1 MTGLDRTTR
10 TVARAPRPLALI
22 VLAVVACDV
31 PYRAASTAEMA
42 SLLDSVMGA
51 TAADPSVPTNSTAK
65 VEAIRNSEVPS
76 DLQSRLIYRAQLA
89 QALLPAGAL
98 EEAIATFEEVRRD
111 IRANAVN
118 PPPEFTAAL
127 NDQLAIAYL
136 RQAQVANCRPERG
149 SAPCLFPIP
158 DEASH
163 TDTTAAR
170 AAISIYEAALRD
182 APDDLISH
190 WLLNIAY
197 MMVGEYPHAV
207 PIQWRI
213 PEEAISSAYDIGRFP
228 DVAPQLGLNTRGL
241 AGGSVTSDFDRDG
254 YIDILASSSGFRDQ
268 IRYFKNNGDG
278 TFDDRT
284 LAAGLEGLVGGLN
297 ALSTDYNND
306 GFTDVLVLRG
316 AWLPWGH
323 PNSLL
328 RNNGDGTFDDVTEAA
343 GLFGA
348 FPTQAAVWADFD
360 NDGWLDVFIGNE
372 TTEGPQN
379 PSQLF
384 INNGDGT
391 FTDMARQ
398 AGVAVIGFVKGVA
411 AADYDNDGLSDLYVS
426 LLGESNL
433 LFHNEGSGGGGGG
446 GGDAYPT
453 FSEVGLAAG
462 VQQPLASLPTWFFD
476 YDNDGWEDLIAFGF
490 SATSGDLAAEYLGRP
505 HGATLSHLY
514 RNSGDGTFADVTTET
529 GLDKI
534 FLAMG
539 SNFGDL
545 DNDGFLDIFVGTGN
559 PDFRALIPNRVFRN
573 AGGASFQDVAASGG
587 FGHLQKGHGVA
598 FADLDNDGDQDIYMV
613 LGGANEG
620 DYAYNALFAN
630 PGHGNRWITL
640 QFEGVQSNRAAIGAR
655 IHVIVDTPGGPRD
668 IHVTVN
674 QGGNFG
680 ASSLRQE
687 IGLGNAT
694 AIRQITIGW
703 PASGTTDVYTDVVLD
718 RVLLIREGAD
728 APTPVQLRTFDL
740 TDVGRGR

>member
-10 TVARAPRPLALI
+10 PVPPAPHYLALI
-22 VLAVVACDV
+22 VLAAVACDA
-31 PYRAASTAEMA
+31 PYRAASTAQMA

-51 TAADPSVPTNSTAK
+51 SAADPLIPTNSAAK
-65 VEAIRNSEVPS
+65 VEVLRNREVPP
-76 DLQSRLIYRAQLA
+76 DMQSRLIHRAQLA
-89 QALLPAGAL
+89 EALLPAGAL
-98 EEAIATFEEVRRD
+98 EEAIATFEDVLRD
-111 IRANAVN
+111 ITSTALNVPPAFAV
-118 PPPEFTAAL
+118 AV

-136 RQAQVANCRPERG
+136 RQAQVANCRPELG

-158 DEASH
+158 DEARH

-170 AAISIYEAALRD
+170 AAIRIYEAALRD
-182 APDDLISH
+182 YPDDLVSH

-197 MMVGEYPHAV
+197 MMVGEYPHGV

-254 YIDILASSSGFRDQ
+254 YIDIMASSRGFGDQ

-278 TFDDRT
+278 TFEDRT
-284 LAAGLEGLVGGLN
+284 VAAGLEGLVGGLN
-297 ALSTDYNND
+297 ILSTDYNND

-316 AWLPWGH
+316 AWLPRGH

-343 GLFGA
+343 GLFGD

-372 TTEGPQN
+372 TTEGPQH

-391 FTDMARQ
+391 FTEMARQ
-398 AGVAVIGFVKGVA
+398 AGVAVVGFVKGVA
-411 AADYDNDGLSDLYVS
+411 AGDYDNDGLSDLYVS
-426 LLGESNL
+426 RLGEWNL
-433 LFHNEGSGGGGGG
+433 LFHNNGLGGGG
-446 GGDAYPT
+446 YPT

-462 VQQPLASLPTWFFD
+462 VRQPLASLPTWFFD

-490 SATSGDLAAEYLGRP
+490 SATSGDIAAEYLGRS

-514 RNSGDGTFADVTTET
+514 RNSGDGTFTDVTAET

-559 PDFRALIPNRVFRN
+559 PDFRALVPNRVFRN
-573 AGGASFQDVAASGG
+573 AGGAFFQDVAASGW
-587 FGHLQKGHGVA
+587 FGHLQKGHGVS

-620 DYAYNALFAN
+620 DFAYNALFAN

-640 QFEGVQSNRAAIGAR
+640 QLEGVQSNRIAIGAR
-655 IHVIVDTPGGPRD
+655 IHVIVDTPRGPRN

-687 IGLGNAT
+687 IGLGDAT
-694 AIRQITIGW
+694 AIRQITIRW
-703 PASGTTDVYTDVVLD
+703 PASGITDVYTHVALD
-718 RVLLIREGAD
+718 QMVHIREGAD
-728 APTPVQLRTFDL
+728 APTPVQLGTFDL
-740 TDVGRGR
+740 INPGSGR

>member
-10 TVARAPRPLALI
+10 PGPRVSHYLALI
-22 VLAVVACDV
+22 VLAGVACDA
-31 PYRAASTAEMA
+31 PHRAASTAQMA

-51 TAADPSVPTNSTAK
+51 SAADPSIPTNSAAL
-65 VEAIRNSEVPS
+65 VEVLRNREVPP
-76 DLQSRLIYRAQLA
+76 DMQSRLIHRAQLA
-89 QALLPAGAL
+89 EALLPAGAL
-98 EEAIATFEEVRRD
+98 EEAIAIFEDVRRD
-111 IRANAVN
+111 ITSTALNVPPAFAVAVN
-118 PPPEFTAAL
+118 DL
-127 NDQLAIAYL
+127 LAIAYL

-158 DEASH
+158 DEGRH
-163 TDTTAAR
+163 TDMTAAR
-170 AAISIYEAALRD
+170 AAIRLYEAALRD
-182 APDDLISH
+182 DPDDLISQ

-254 YIDILASSSGFRDQ
+254 YIDIMASSSGFGDQ

-284 LAAGLEGLVGGLN
+284 VAAGLEGLVGGLN

-316 AWLPWGH
+316 AWLPRGH

-343 GLFGA
+343 GLFGD

-372 TTEGPQN
+372 TTEGPQH

-398 AGVAVIGFVKGVA
+398 AGVAVVGFVKGVA
-411 AADYDNDGLSDLYVS
+411 AGDYDNDGLSDLYVS
-426 LLGESNL
+426 LLGEWNL
-433 LFHNEGSGGGGGG
+433 LFHNNGSGGGG
-446 GGDAYPT
+446 YPT
-453 FSEVGLAAG
+453 FSEVGLAAE
-462 VQQPLASLPTWFFD
+462 VRQPLASLPTWFFD
-476 YDNDGWEDLIAFGF
+476 YDNDGWEDLIVFGF
-490 SATSGDLAAEYLGRP
+490 SATSGDVAAEYLGRS
-505 HGATLSHLY
+505 HDAALSHLY
-514 RNSGDGTFADVTTET
+514 RNSGDGTFTDVTAKT

-534 FLAMG
+534 FLSMG

-545 DNDGFLDIFVGTGN
+545 DNDGFLDVFVGTGN
-559 PDFRALIPNRVFRN
+559 PDFRALVPNRVFRN
-573 AGGASFQDVAASGG
+573 AGGTFFQDVAASGG
-587 FGHLQKGHGVA
+587 FGHLQKGHAVS
-598 FADLDNDGDQDIYMV
+598 FADLDNDGDQDIHMV
-613 LGGANEG
+613 LGGAYEG
-620 DYAYNALFAN
+620 DFAYNALFAN

-640 QFEGVQSNRAAIGAR
+640 QLEGVQSNRPAIGAR
-655 IHVIVDTPGGPRD
+655 IHVIVDNPRGPRD

-687 IGLGNAT
+687 IGLGDAT
-694 AIRQITIGW
+694 AIRQITITW
-703 PASGTTDVYTDVVLD
+703 PASGITDVYTDVALD
-718 RVLLIREGAD
+718 QMVHIREGAD
-728 APTPVQLRTFDL
+728 VPTPVQPGTFDL
-740 TDVGRGR
+740 IKPGSGR